1 MREFQ
6 AMRSHL
12 AKPDLKGGMSRQ
24 HLKYSTRSSL
34 EPLLFSYFRI
44 FIRKAT
50 LLVPTTGYFALLIV
64 WIRQNIYIT
73 LLQVDVENSDHK
85 QVSYKPCYVCDFT
98 LGEGSDSSSRC
109 IALKLPAY
117 KYPTAVSAYSL
128 WSIQSSCILLS
139 LLLHLR

>member
-64 WIRQNIYIT
+64 
-73 LLQVDVENSDHK
+73 
-85 QVSYKPCYVCDFT
+85 
-98 LGEGSDSSSRC
+98 
-109 IALKLPAY
+109 
-117 KYPTAVSAYSL
+117 
-128 WSIQSSCILLS
+128 
-139 LLLHLR
+139 